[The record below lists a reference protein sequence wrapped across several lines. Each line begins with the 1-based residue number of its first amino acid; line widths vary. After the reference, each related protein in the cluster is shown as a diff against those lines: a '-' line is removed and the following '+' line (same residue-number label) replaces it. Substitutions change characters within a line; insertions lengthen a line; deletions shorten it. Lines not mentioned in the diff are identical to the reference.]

1 MKSAHRSALI
11 VAVML
16 VVTGAPSQAQLN
28 LVGYW
33 DPIFHEDFEERLPGP
48 AMGDYLGLPI
58 SQAARLRAESWDA
71 SILSLPEHQCK
82 PHPSTYGF
90 RGVGTLRIWEDRDPD
105 TQQLVKLH
113 THIAWQAQHREV
125 WMDGRPHTPAYA
137 QHSWQGFSTG
147 RWEGNVLVVTTT
159 HLKAGWIRRNGLPL
173 SDRTTMT
180 DRFIRHGD
188 LLTHVYIIED
198 PVYLTEPLI
207 KTNGF
212 QLNPAG
218 TMDPYPCDVVNEVDL
233 AEGYVPH
240 FLPGKNPFLTEFAE
254 THGLPFE
261 ATQGGAQ
268 TALPEYAE
276 ALQ

>member
-1 MKSAHRSALI
+1 
-11 VAVML
+11 
-16 VVTGAPSQAQLN
+16 
-28 LVGYW
+28 
-33 DPIFHEDFEERLPGP
+33 
-48 AMGDYLGLPI
+48 
-58 SQAARLRAESWDA
+58 
-71 SILSLPEHQCK
+71 
-82 PHPSTYGF
+82 
-90 RGVGTLRIWEDRDPD
+90 
-105 TQQLVKLH
+105 
-113 THIAWQAQHREV
+113 
-125 WMDGRPHTPAYA
+125 
-137 QHSWQGFSTG
+137 
-147 RWEGNVLVVTTT
+147 
-159 HLKAGWIRRNGLPL
+159 
-173 SDRTTMT
+173 MT

-254 THGLPFE
+254 THGLTFE